1 MSPRIHPSLQLTEI
15 EIDMSKTIIVSNRL
29 PIKITRNENDDLEY
43 LPSEGG
49 LATGLGSIY
58 KQGENVWVG
67 WPGLSINKSKE
78 KDQICEHLKQE
89 NMSPVFL
96 SASEIE
102 DFYEGFSNE
111 TLWPNFHYFNQ
122 YTIYDEGLWQAYKK
136 VNRKFAKAIEPHIN
150 DGDTLWIQDYQLLL
164 LPGMLREI
172 QENLSIGFFLHIPF
186 PSYES
191 FRLLP
196 WRREL
201 LNGMMGADF
210 LGFHTYDDM
219 RHFLSSVNRLAGIG
233 NTNGQIT
240 VGSRPV
246 LADALP
252 MGIDYEKYANA
263 AALPDTLDREVR
275 YRTSLGDVKLILTI
289 DRLDY
294 SKGIPQRLLAFERF
308 LEENESFHG
317 GVSMLMVVV
326 PSRDNVPKYA
336 QLKEEIDLL
345 VGRING
351 KFGRI
356 NWTPIHYFYRSFPLN
371 ALSAFY
377 RMAHVA
383 LVTPMRDGMNL
394 VCKEF
399 IASKLDKKG
408 VLILSEMAGSSK
420 ELSDAILI
428 NPNDIRQMVAA
439 IKEGLTM
446 PEEEQIRRMDIM
458 QSSLKRYNIHAW
470 VNLFMERLDYIKK
483 EQATLQTKPLDDKIK
498 GVIKERYLASKSR
511 IIFLDYDGTLVGFH
525 PNPEDSKPDKELLQI
540 LKELTKDK
548 KNKVVVISGRDRQ
561 TLGEWLG
568 ELNIDL
574 IAEHGVWYK
583 KYKEEWKQFA
593 NLDNSWQ
600 NEFLNVLEMYVNR
613 TPGSFVE
620 RKDYS
625 LVWHYRKVET
635 GLGEMRTR
643 ELTSHL
649 KYISSEKDIQI
660 MEGHKIVEIK
670 NSLVN
675 KGSAA
680 SSWIRDENYDF
691 YMACGDDRTDEDT
704 FKVMPNDAFTIKV
717 GTSSSS
723 ANYRVKDN
731 QDIREMLSWMVSL
744 GS

>member
-1 MSPRIHPSLQLTEI
+1 MP
-15 EIDMSKTIIVSNRL
+15 KTIIVSNRL
-29 PIKITRNENDDLEY
+29 PIKISKDENGKLVY
-43 LPSEGG
+43 SPSEGG

-58 KQGENVWVG
+58 KQGGNIWIG
-67 WPGLSINKSKE
+67 WPGLPVSKTKE
-78 KDQICEHLKQE
+78 RDEICGRLKEE
-89 NMSPVFL
+89 NMMPVFL
-96 SASEIE
+96 TSDEIH

-122 YTIYDEGLWQAYKK
+122 YIVYNEELWKVYKK
-136 VNRKFAKAIEPHIN
+136 VNRKFAKVIEAHLEE
-150 DGDTLWIQDYQLLL
+150 GDTLWIHDYQLLL
-164 LPGMLREI
+164 LPAMVREI
-172 QENLSIGFFLHIPF
+172 KQNLSIGFFLHIPF

-201 LNGMMGADF
+201 LHGMMGADF

-233 NTNGQIT
+233 NSNGQIT
-240 VGSRPV
+240 VGNRPV

-252 MGIDYEKYANA
+252 MGIDYDKYSHA

-275 YRTSLGDVKLILTI
+275 YRTSLGEVKLILTI

-294 SKGIPQRLLAFERF
+294 SKGIPQRLIAFERF
-308 LEENESFHG
+308 LEENKDFHG
-317 GVSMLMVVV
+317 TVSMLMVVV
-326 PSRDNVPKYA
+326 PSRDKVPKYA
-336 QLKEEIDLL
+336 QLKEEIELL
-345 VGRING
+345 VGRVNG

-408 VLILSEMAGSSK
+408 VLILSEMAGASK

-428 NPNDIRQMVAA
+428 NPNNIEQMIMA
-439 IKEGLTM
+439 IKEALTM
-446 PEEEQIRRMDIM
+446 PEKEQIRRMDIM
-458 QSSLKRYNIHAW
+458 QKSLKRYNIHSW
-470 VNLFMERLDYIKK
+470 VSLFMERLNYIKK
-483 EQATLQTKPLDDKIK
+483 EQANLQTKPVDDAIREQLKNEYK
-498 GVIKERYLASKSR
+498 AAKSR

-525 PNPEDSKPDKELLQI
+525 ANPEDSKPDKNLISLL
-540 LKELTKDK
+540 K
-548 KNKVVVISGRDRQ
+548 KLSDDPKNRVVVISGRDKG
-561 TLGEWLG
+561 TLGKWLAG
-568 ELNIDL
+568 IKLDL
-574 IAEHGVWYK
+574 ITEHGVWFR
-583 KYKEEWKQFA
+583 KYEEEWKQFIE
-593 NLDNSWQ
+593 LDDSWQ
-600 NEFLNVLEMYVNR
+600 EEFLNILEMYVDR

-620 RKDYS
+620 KKDYS

-643 ELTSHL
+643 ELASHL

-660 MEGHKIVEIK
+660 MEGHKIVEVK
-670 NSLVN
+670 NSQIN
-675 KGSAA
+675 KGFAA
-680 SSWIRDENYDF
+680 SNWLKENSYDF
-691 YMACGDDRTDEDT
+691 IMACGDDRTDEDT
-704 FKVMPNDAFTIKV
+704 FRAMPNDSFTIKV

-731 QDIREMLSWMVSL
+731 QDIREILKMISR